1 MQFVLIKKKDIP
13 TIDFSNLTIV
23 GIDDFAIKKRHTYGT
38 IMINH
43 QNKKI
48 VDMIP
53 SRDTSVKNFI
63 SLSSISRD
71 GSLTYKN
78 AIDISFKKNQSNLR

>member
-1 MQFVLIKKKDIP
+1 MDLILNNSCSVSSITSQYSLNKQGIIIKKVQFVLIKKDIP

-23 GIDDFAIKKRHTYGT
+23 CIDDFDIKKRHTYGT
-38 IMINH
+38 IMIHH

-53 SRDTSVKNFI
+53 
-63 SLSSISRD
+63 
-71 GSLTYKN
+71 
-78 AIDISFKKNQSNLR
+78 